1 MKKYLLLLLVVFQA
15 AVASAT
21 VPGSQP
27 VFLNGTVTDA
37 ATGETLAGVEIHLK
51 GSSQVIYTD
60 LEGRFTLS
68 DLPEGEV
75 VLEFRNPFYEIK
87 NVSVNVNANEAA
99 SFQQELLTIQLQS
112 R

>member
-1 MKKYLLLLLVVFQA
+1 MKKHLFLLLFIFQTILA
-15 AVASAT
+15 AAT

-27 VFLNGTVTDA
+27 VFVNGTVSDA
-37 ATGETLAGVEIHLK
+37 VTGETLAGVEIHIK

-60 LEGRFTLS
+60 LEGRFTLA

-75 VLEFRNPFYEIK
+75 TLEFRSQFYEMKHIA
-87 NVSVNVNANEAA
+87 VNVNAAGA
-99 SFQQELLTIQLQS
+99 DSFQHESLQIQLQS